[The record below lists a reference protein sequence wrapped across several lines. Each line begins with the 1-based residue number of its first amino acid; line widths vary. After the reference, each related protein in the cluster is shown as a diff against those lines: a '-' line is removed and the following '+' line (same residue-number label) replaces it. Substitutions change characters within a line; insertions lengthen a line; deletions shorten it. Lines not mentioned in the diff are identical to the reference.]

1 MKKYKKGF
9 TAPLVLVVVA
19 LAIIGS
25 GATYFYVKD
34 KQSTAKVIEQTNSKD
49 EINLTNASQKI
60 IDENVIKKNENLP
73 AKLLISNKSIS
84 IVNKE
89 GVTKK
94 LIDADNESILS
105 PMWSPNGKYIIYSR
119 LNFDRDGT
127 IGKFDYGKTGVSLIA
142 VDSSEKR
149 DLIMPGDKA
158 YTDINWSPDSKYISY
173 LVNGGEM
180 VEIRNV
186 ETNKVTV
193 TITSAGDSYKRGASP
208 LVWINNNEF
217 SYILDGKLYVGSF
230 SNPQL
235 KLIASDVKNEV
246 FRFEGPVSVDPPSW
260 SFDYRYVVYKNSSS
274 LVIRDSSN
282 QKKIEVGEKIKIE
295 DAEGYG
301 NEEYLNVSQIG
312 WTRDNK
318 YFYTENAYTKYDTNK
333 SLKSVN
339 LPDFNISSYEIPVN
353 KDKSFSVS
361 PDGKYIANYNQSYM
375 FGKTKFYRTDNQK
388 LVCPNL
394 IIGNPVEP
402 NDMLWPINLPSVLI
416 AKKATSKLEEEVGK
430 IVVVDIDECKVL
442 TEISTID
449 SIEPDSYPSLYA
461 VFSPYNR

>member
-1 MKKYKKGF
+1 
-9 TAPLVLVVVA
+9 
-19 LAIIGS
+19 
-25 GATYFYVKD
+25 
-34 KQSTAKVIEQTNSKD
+34 
-49 EINLTNASQKI
+49 
-60 IDENVIKKNENLP
+60 
-73 AKLLISNKSIS
+73 
-84 IVNKE
+84 VN
-89 GVTKK
+89 
-94 LIDADNESILS
+94 
-105 PMWSPNGKYIIYSR
+105 
-119 LNFDRDGT
+119 
-127 IGKFDYGKTGVSLIA
+127 
-142 VDSSEKR
+142 SSEKR

-180 VEIRNV
+180 VEIRDV

-193 TITSAGDSYKRGASP
+193 TITSSGTSYKRGASP

-217 SYILDGKLYVGSF
+217 SYILDGKLYIGNF
-230 SNPQL
+230 SNPQS

-260 SFDYRYVVYKNSSS
+260 SFDHRYVVYKNSNS
-274 LVIRDSSN
+274 LVIRDSLS
-282 QKKIEVGEKIKIE
+282 QKKIEVGKMIK
-295 DAEGYG
+295 
-301 NEEYLNVSQIG
+301 NEAFEEFGDSLNVSKIG

-339 LPDFNISSYEIPVN
+339 LPDFKISSYDIPIDN
-353 KDKSFSVS
+353 GKSFSVS

-375 FGKTKFYRTDNQK
+375 FGRTKFYRTDNQT

-402 NDMLWPINLPSVLI
+402 NDTLWPINLPSILI
-416 AKKATSKLEEEVGK
+416 VKKATSKLEEEAGK
-430 IVVVDIDECKVL
+430 MVVVDIDECKVL

-449 SIEPDSYPSLYA
+449 SINTDSYPFLYA
-461 VFSPYNR
+461 VFSPSNI